1 MGDSRG
7 SRAAGGHLEFDGE
20 EQSYIS
26 TSAPRIAILG
36 FDLESNRFA
45 PVATRED
52 FQARWFYHGTE
63 IDDAA
68 RAVHPVIHGGICG
81 FYAAMDIAAKWTPV
95 PIAFA
100 GSVPSGPVD
109 HTFFEE
115 LVADMRHRLRAAL
128 PLDGVY
134 VCQHGGAVATHTH
147 DPDGRLFE
155 MVREVVGPDVPIV
168 ATLDLHANIS
178 ASMVNATDVLISYRT
193 NPHVDQRER
202 GEEAA
207 ACLKEL
213 ISGTQT
219 VTAWVCI
226 PLVAPTVTQLTALGQ
241 PYGDLIALGQ
251 SKVDADVMNVS
262 ILTGFSFS
270 DTPKNGLSVVVTTR
284 DKPDKA
290 SFLAQHLARAA
301 WKARHRFQPKLTSL
315 EEATR
320 RAREVG
326 ADTQQPSLLFADVA
340 DNPGGGGRGNTVYIL
355 RAFCEAEVQ
364 GALLGVFNEPHIVDA
379 AFAAGEGG
387 AFEAHFNADR
397 PDPHSDPFVRSARV
411 VRLSENGEFVGNHG
425 SVKDR
430 TVRLGR
436 SCAIELGSCIA
447 VVNGVRQQTFSPDY
461 FDHFGFEVSAARSIV
476 VKSRGHFRAGF
487 QHLFPPERILEVDA
501 PGLTS
506 PNLANFNWL
515 HLPRPVYPL
524 DPMAGWNG
532 DEANVHLRVGRAAA
546 REQ

>member
-1 MGDSRG
+1 M
-7 SRAAGGHLEFDGE
+7 
-20 EQSYIS
+20 
-26 TSAPRIAILG
+26 
-36 FDLESNRFA
+36 
-45 PVATRED
+45 ATRED
-52 FQARWFYHGTE
+52 FEARWFYRSTE
-63 IDDAA
+63 IDRAA
-68 RAVHPVIHGGICG
+68 RAVHPIIHGGICG
-81 FYAAMDIAAKWTPV
+81 FYAAMDTAGTWIPV

-100 GSVPSGPVD
+100 GSVPTGPVD
-109 HTFFEE
+109 HAFFEE
-115 LVADMRHRLRAAL
+115 LVADMRHRLLAAL

-134 VCQHGGAVATHTH
+134 VCEHGGAVATHTH

-168 ATLDLHANIS
+168 ATFDLHANIS

-207 ACLKEL
+207 ACLREL
-213 ISGTQT
+213 IGGTQA
-219 VTAWVCI
+219 VAAWVRI

-241 PYGDLIALGQ
+241 PYGDLIELGQ

-290 SFLAQHLARAA
+290 SFLARYLARAA
-301 WKARHRFQPKLTSL
+301 WKNRHRFRPKLTSL
-315 EEATR
+315 EEATQ

-326 ADTQQPSLLFADVA
+326 ADAQRPSLLFADVA

-355 RAFCEAEVQ
+355 RAFCEAGVQ
-364 GALLGVFNEPHIVDA
+364 GALLGIFNEPHVVDA
-379 AFAAGEGG
+379 AFAAGDGG
-387 AFEAHFNADR
+387 AFDAHFNADH
-397 PDPHSDPFVRSARV
+397 PDRYSKPFVRSARV

-436 SCAIELGSCIA
+436 SCAIDLGGCIA
-447 VVNGVRQQTFSPDY
+447 LVNGVRQQTFSPDY
-461 FDHFGFEVSAARSIV
+461 FDHFGFDVSAARSIV

-506 PNLANFNWL
+506 PNLANFDWR

-524 DPMAGWNG
+524 DPRTAWNA
-532 DEANVHLRVGRAAA
+532 DEASVHLRVGRPVA
-546 REQ
+546 